1 MPLELNIFNPGLGA
15 WSNLERVN
23 PADKEEGVSLPG
35 GGGAKNLVVD
45 SINLH
50 RFSKQ
55 AGPRVG

>member
-35 GGGAKNLVVD
+35 GGGAETWL
-45 SINLH
+45 
-50 RFSKQ
+50 
-55 AGPRVG
+55 